1 MILFRYF
8 LIGLIIYLFFRS
20 VVRFFEGESSE
31 SQKSTNNRQNKKDK
45 GVPKDLGEFIDY
57 EEVDD

>member
-8 LIGLIIYLFFRS
+8 LIGLIIYLFIRS

-31 SQKSTNNRQNKKDK
+31 SKDSTHNRQNKKDK